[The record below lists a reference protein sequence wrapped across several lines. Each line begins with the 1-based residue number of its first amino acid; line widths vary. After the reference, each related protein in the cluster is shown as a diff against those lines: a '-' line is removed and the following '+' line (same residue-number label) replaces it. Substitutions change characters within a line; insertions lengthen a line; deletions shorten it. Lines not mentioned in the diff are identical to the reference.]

1 MANES
6 LSSVI
11 RRKLGSKA
19 ILLAGLL
26 LLLLFSANFIRSRSS
41 NRTINR
47 EISSLET
54 EVSQL
59 EQGNS
64 QLAELIKYLNSPAYL
79 EEKARTD
86 LGLRKAGERAVI
98 VPDTGASSTAETA
111 SASTLT
117 TFSATSNPGRWWRYF
132 FAKK

>member
-6 LSSVI
+6 LRSTI
-11 RRKLGSKA
+11 QRKLGSKA

-26 LLLLFSANFIRSRSS
+26 LLLLFSANFIRSRSG
-41 NRTINR
+41 NRAINR

-54 EVSQL
+54 DINQL
-59 EQGNS
+59 EQYNTR
-64 QLAELIKYLNSPAYL
+64 LAELIKYLNSPAYL

-86 LGLRKAGERAVI
+86 LGLRKPGERAVI
-98 VPDTGASSTAETA
+98 VPDTGANPIAEA
-111 SASTLT
+111 ANASTPT
-117 TFSATSNPGRWWRYF
+117 SSPATSNPGRWWRYF